1 MTQFGAKVGGGVA
14 KYLNAE
20 VVATRD
26 LNSLKPLE
34 CINVST
40 VMALTTINILK
51 RYIRSLLFS

>member
-1 MTQFGAKVGGGVA
+1 MTQFGAKVGGGGA

-34 CINVST
+34 GINVST
-40 VMALTTINILK
+40 VMALTTITQT
-51 RYIRSLLFS
+51 